1 MVETLQGKSRRWF
14 TKFFKYDR
22 PSIDKRTLFNLTLS
36 LCKCYKWMLNNA
48 RNQTKIFRLNRS
60 LITPRSQSLFKSLNE
75 LPLEIRTSL
84 TKSFLHAVRTLH
96 AGLQILK
103 FNPPSINERINASIL
118 LAYIHLTS
126 NMERVTF
133 VWSEVIGGEMTMGR
147 SDTLYHWGGDYK
159 NVKEPY
165 GGIR

>member
-1 MVETLQGKSRRWF
+1 
-14 TKFFKYDR
+14 
-22 PSIDKRTLFNLTLS
+22 
-36 LCKCYKWMLNNA
+36 MLNNA

-84 TKSFLHAVRTLH
+84 AKSFLHAVRTLH
-96 AGLQILK
+96 AGLQFLK

-147 SDTLYHWGGDYK
+147 SDTLYH
-159 NVKEPY
+159 
-165 GGIR
+165 